1 MVLEIVLT
9 SINVLILLS
18 NFAIIG
24 YNKHA
29 CACACPPTDK

>member
-24 YNKHA
+24 YNKN
-29 CACACPPTDK
+29 ACPPTGRN

>member
-24 YNKHA
+24 YNKHV
-29 CACACPPTDK
+29 CPPGDKS

>member
-29 CACACPPTDK
+29 CECPPGDKS

>member
-9 SINVLILLS
+9 SVNLIILLS

-24 YNKHA
+24 YNKHI
-29 CACACPPTDK
+29 CTEKKNN

>member
-9 SINVLILLS
+9 SVNFIILLS

-24 YNKHA
+24 YNKHI
-29 CACACPPTDK
+29 CSSSEKN

>member
-24 YNKHA
+24 FNKHQ
-29 CACACPPTDK
+29 CKSIEK

>member
-24 YNKHA
+24 YNKHS
-29 CACACPPTDK
+29 CSCPPADK

>member
-24 YNKHA
+24 YNKHQ
-29 CACACPPTDK
+29 CQPGDK